1 MKQPYQ
7 GKYTQGSAF
16 IGKLGIL
23 SQNIGKLVF
32 YTNSPPNHYISGLNN
47 VEYWIFHV
55 MFA

>member
-47 VEYWIFHV
+47 VEYWIFHI